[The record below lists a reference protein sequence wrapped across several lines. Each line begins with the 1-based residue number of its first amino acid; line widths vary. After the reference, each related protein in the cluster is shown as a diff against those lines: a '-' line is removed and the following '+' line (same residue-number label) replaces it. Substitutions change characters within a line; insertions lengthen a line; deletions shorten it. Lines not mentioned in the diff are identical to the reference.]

1 MKSFFASALCVFSCL
16 AFAAA
21 GHGATVTAEPP
32 TSVFATSAV
41 LKATVNA
48 QGVDQE
54 LRFQTAPGSS
64 GGTFTDRTPTSPATA
79 TGTTDTAVTY
89 SLTGLTASTTYRYKI
104 TARPTGGSATDDV
117 SSTEVVFTTPAG
129 GASITLTAASNLL
142 STSVTL
148 NGSVTL
154 TAGYGNA
161 TDIKFSLGEATGNY
175 SKVVNATPSATT
187 AVTPPATATSSTPA
201 TSIQASFTGLTA
213 NKKYFYKVTAVDSQG
228 ATISSAESNF
238 TTKNADGSG
247 GDPGGGTGSQG
258 GGTGVLVYDINFKH
272 LAGFG
277 IDFFEDGYVIV
288 PATGGDGE
296 VIFMGREHGQRIYSK
311 QSGVKF
317 FFAKSRTER
326 YSVITMSGSSGATVS
341 MQAYGKADDKLKAE
355 GEDYTITVRASR
367 TLHGLAQAARD
378 ETAATTTD
386 TDGSTGFV
394 EFAEMKLSLNSRE
407 TDRANRDAMTVA
419 NKATELETAV
429 SRRGYSKLSAG
440 TTTTDP
446 NADADADAQ
455 Q

>member
-1 MKSFFASALCVFSCL
+1 M
-16 AFAAA
+16 
-21 GHGATVTAEPP
+21 
-32 TSVFATSAV
+32 
-41 LKATVNA
+41 
-48 QGVDQE
+48 
-54 LRFQTAPGSS
+54 
-64 GGTFTDRTPTSPATA
+64 
-79 TGTTDTAVTY
+79 TY